1 MNILTD
7 RLPSTVKVG
16 TVNFD
21 IETDFRAGITFSL
34 LIEKGEDNIIKLC
47 KPFFPN
53 GLPRNVVEAVEA
65 VLYFY
70 RGGEETKGDSVGGSD
85 KPSYSFEVDSEAI
98 YADFW
103 RYYSIDLARDE
114 LHWWTFRSLL
124 FGLPEDSNFKNRI
137 YYRTCNLKD
146 LPKKE
151 KQRIAK
157 IRKQI
162 EIKTVEKG
170 GKLTLEQRNKQMLD
184 YVRKRFND
192 TRG

>member
-7 RLPSTVKVG
+7 LLPSSVKVG
-16 TVNFD
+16 ASTFD
-21 IETDFRAGITFSL
+21 IETDFRAGISFSL
-34 LIEKGEDNIIKLC
+34 MIEAGEEDFFKLFA
-47 KPFFPN
+47 PFFPN
-53 GLPRNVVEAVEA
+53 GLPRDINGAVEA

-70 RGGEETKGDSVGGSD
+70 RGGE
-85 KPSYSFEVDSEAI
+85 KPDDNAPKTNKQAYSFSVDSESI

-103 RYYSIDLARDE
+103 RYYNIDLSQDG

-124 FGLPEDSNFKNRI
+124 FGLPEDSNFKMRI
-137 YYRTCNLKD
+137 YYRTCDLKD

-151 KQRIAK
+151 KRRIAT

-162 EIKTVEKG
+162 EIKKAET
-170 GKLTLEQRNKQMLD
+170 GKMTLEQRNKQMLD
-184 YVRKRFND
+184 YVTKRSNE